1 MDADDLDQAIS
12 EIVNFID
19 GNTKSEKPMFL
30 EIQCKKGNRADLGR
44 PQTSAFE
51 NCTSFMKF
59 VQKNKALPE
68 PVIPGAVPYTPLV
81 DFANDGTTCTAGA
94 GGKSTSSDA
103 SAACSSSSEDSSSSS
118 SSSSTTKKSSSSK
131 KSAEGKSSKKKKTSA
146 NKE

>member
-19 GNTKSEKPMFL
+19 GNTKSDKPMFL

-94 GGKSTSSDA
+94 GGKSTSDT
-103 SAACSSSSEDSSSSS
+103 SSSDDNSSSS
-118 SSSSTTKKSSSSK
+118 SSSSTTKKSSTSK
-131 KSAEGKSSKKKKTSA
+131 KSAEGKSSKKKKSSA